1 MQHGKQVLYDGVV
14 SKAAW
19 QLAEGYPGIDFLLV
33 RAAYAGGATVLAS
46 RRIDL
51 PHPQLSKLG
60 SPPGGTAWVGL
71 DESHITLHWYDDG
84 ATVRFALDVFTCGE
98 CANARDIMDRVLAAL
113 PGSIGRVVELER
125 FKSVELASAAAL
137 VAAQAK

>member
-19 QLAEGYPGIDFLLV
+19 LRAEVYPGIDFLLV

-51 PHPQLSKLG
+51 PHPQLSKPG

-71 DESHITLHWYDDG
+71 DESHITIHWYDDG

-98 CANARDIMDRVLAAL
+98 RADPRDIADRILAAL
-113 PGSIGRVVELER
+113 PGSIGRFVDLKRFNDLELTYAATL
-125 FKSVELASAAAL
+125 VLA
-137 VAAQAK
+137 QDK